1 MHHTFLTLCDGNVIK
16 NRSLFKKF
24 IYKEISENLQKTE
37 YQNWVDFINILR
49 SHFSYKSAL
58 HSFAQ
63 LFSGYILAL
72 YFVWHKNIGKNVVR
86 KMLMKLT
93 PGCFSVP
100 VLLVILS

>member
-1 MHHTFLTLCDGNVIK
+1 VK
-16 NRSLFKKF
+16 
-24 IYKEISENLQKTE
+24 IYKKLSIIIGSISSTFYARIFHTKVLCT
-37 YQNWVDFINILR
+37 
-49 SHFSYKSAL
+49 AL

-72 YFVWHKNIGKNVVR
+72 YFVWHKNIGKTVVR